1 VPVIF
6 LTKSGLKHLGQDG
19 NPVSISVDIQR
30 PQRIGH
36 NVVGMIDNGQ
46 PNVVVLG
53 AHYDHLGFG
62 DEGSL
67 YRGEPAIHNGA
78 DDNASG
84 VAAILQLA
92 RDLSEMDEA
101 RANNYLIIAFSGEE
115 KGLYGSNYWTKHPT
129 IPIDRLNYMI
139 NLDMVGRVDT
149 SNAMG
154 INGVGTSP
162 AWTELQRVKA
172 GGFKLK
178 TTDSGIGPSDHT
190 SFYLVGVPAIHFFS
204 GTHAD
209 YHKPTDDE
217 DKVNYDGMLRTVRF
231 IESLVTTL
239 NDDGKLAFTKT
250 QDVSTEDAPRF
261 KVTLGVVPDY
271 MFDGKGMRIDGITD
285 GKPASKAGM
294 EVGDVVVR
302 IGDREVTD
310 MMSYMKA
317 LGAYNKGDTVPVKVL
332 RKGQEVEKTVT
343 F

>member
-1 VPVIF
+1 
-6 LTKSGLKHLGQDG
+6 
-19 NPVSISVDIQR
+19 
-30 PQRIGH
+30 
-36 NVVGMIDNGQ
+36 
-46 PNVVVLG
+46 
-53 AHYDHLGFG
+53 
-62 DEGSL
+62 
-67 YRGEPAIHNGA
+67 
-78 DDNASG
+78 
-84 VAAILQLA
+84 
-92 RDLSEMDEA
+92 
-101 RANNYLIIAFSGEE
+101 
-115 KGLYGSNYWTKHPT
+115 
-129 IPIDRLNYMI
+129 
-139 NLDMVGRVDT
+139 VGRVDT

-154 INGVGTSP
+154 INGVGPSP
-162 AWTELQRVKA
+162 AWAELQRVNV
-172 GGFKLK
+172 GGFRLK

-190 SFYLVGVPAIHFFS
+190 SFYLEGVPAIHFFS

-217 DKVNYDGMLRTVRF
+217 DKVNYEGMLRTVRF

-285 GKPASKAGM
+285 GKPASNAGM